1 MATLTGSIWK
11 VCRDS
16 IAVSTFAKRIS
27 QNNSRQKYHE
37 MCGMHI

>member
-16 IAVSTFAKRIS
+16 IAKEFAKRIS